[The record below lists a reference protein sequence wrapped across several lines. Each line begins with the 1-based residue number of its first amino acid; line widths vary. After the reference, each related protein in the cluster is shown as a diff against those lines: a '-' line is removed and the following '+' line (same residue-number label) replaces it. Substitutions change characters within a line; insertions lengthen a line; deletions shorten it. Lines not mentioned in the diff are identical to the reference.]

1 MSGTCSGARVLLTR
15 KQAQLWEI
23 FHWPPSL
30 MNSTSSASWDSAFG
44 RVKFTVASTE
54 LAV

>member
-1 MSGTCSGARVLLTR
+1 MSGTCSGGRVLLTR
-15 KQAQLWEI
+15 KQAQLLEI
-23 FHWPPSL
+23 FQLPSSL
-30 MNSTSSASWDSAFG
+30 MNSTSSASCDSAFG